1 MLDWQVRSRSL
12 LKNRNARRKPPGKSR
27 FFARNRAAWTAPL
40 QDRSFFK
47 GLLASNLAAGNTPAG
62 NTPAGNTPFGNTP
75 VGNFPSDNLAAQMFL
90 PELLFANAPPDSL
103 EGILASPS
111 FLTRRCSSWVSP
123 SGSALL
129 RVFCRLPRPV
139 STSVELS
146 FNG

>member
-47 GLLASNLAAGNTPAG
+47 GLLASNLAAGNLPV
-62 NTPAGNTPFGNTP
+62 GNTP